1 MASNTS
7 VDCTQPF
14 VRFPEVAGATW
25 TRLQPLCSTVQ
36 QDLQSLCAPLLANLR
51 PHFHQATQWTDTQL
65 AGLPPWQ
72 IAVLAIAS
80 TWLATTLYR
89 WVSNIVADILDVG
102 VLQTSINTLK
112 SLPILSGFVRREVD
126 KVLGKVVESMPKQ
139 NDPQDPAVR
148 QLPSEGLS
156 CDAIRQR
163 LNHKAAKDLH
173 ITEGSSKVS
182 GALYMAGQE
191 HLELLLEAYG
201 IYSHTNPLHTDV
213 WPSMR
218 QLESDVIAMTASM
231 LGGGVKGNPHVCG
244 AMTGGGSES
253 ILTMMKASRDYARH
267 VRGIR
272 QPEMIIGD
280 SAHAAYF
287 KGAEYFKI
295 RLVMVP
301 VGPDYRLSGKAVRKA
316 VTRNTILVIAS
327 APGFPHGVVDHVVDI
342 AKVTRRYN
350 LLLHVDACLGGFV
363 LPFARKLGYPI
374 PPFDFSVE
382 GVTSM
387 SVDTHKFG
395 MAHKGTSVI
404 LYHSKQLRQYQYTKI
419 TEWTGGLYI
428 SPGFA
433 GSRSGAL
440 IATAW
445 ASLVHM
451 GQQGFMD
458 VTQKLMQA
466 ASEFAEGVKKIDGLE
481 VVGKPDMCVVAIKST
496 SKQLNI
502 YKVNDLMSQR
512 GWHLN
517 ALQFP
522 SSVHMCFTA
531 QHTKVVPELLQ
542 DLQDSVAALK
552 RDPNCVKDG
561 KAPVYGM
568 ANINP
573 DRAMVGE
580 ILVAVQDNLLD

>member
-1 MASNTS
+1 MVCPQPTS
-7 VDCTQPF
+7 S
-14 VRFPEVAGATW
+14 FPEVATATW
-25 TRLQPLCSTVQ
+25 TRLRPVAMTVQ
-36 QDLQSLCAPLLANLR
+36 HDLESLCGPVLAHLQ
-51 PHFHQATQWTDTQL
+51 PHMNRATAWTDKQL
-65 AGLPPWQ
+65 ESLQPWQ
-72 IAVLAIAS
+72 IALLAIGS
-80 TWLATTLYR
+80 TWVVLKLLR
-89 WVSNIVADILDVG
+89 WLSDLVADVRDVG
-102 VLQTSINTLK
+102 VVQTSLNILK
-112 SLPILSGFVRREVD
+112 SLPILSGIVRREVD
-126 KVLGKVVESMPKQ
+126 KVLDKVVKSMPKLV
-139 NDPQDPAVR
+139 DPQDPELR
-148 QLPSEGLS
+148 QLPVQGLTGS
-156 CDAIRQR
+156 AIRDK
-163 LNHKAAKDLH
+163 LNYKASKNLQ

-182 GALYMAGQE
+182 GALYMAGKE
-191 HLELLLEAYG
+191 HLDLLLDAYG
-201 IYSHTNPLHTDV
+201 TFSHTNPLHTDV

-231 LGGGVKGNPHVCG
+231 LGGGVNGNPDVCG

-253 ILTMMKASRDYARH
+253 ILTMMKACRDYSRF
-267 VRGIR
+267 VKGIR
-272 QPEMIIGD
+272 NPEMIIGD

-295 RLVMVP
+295 KLVMVA
-301 VGPDYRLSGKAVRKA
+301 VGADYRLSGKAVRKA

-327 APGFPHGVVDHVVDI
+327 APGFPHGVVDHIEDI
-342 AKVTRRYN
+342 AQVTRRYK

-374 PPFDFSVE
+374 PPFDFSVR

-395 MAHKGTSVI
+395 MAHKGTSVV

-445 ASLVHM
+445 SSLVHM
-451 GQQGFMD
+451 GEQGFMHI
-458 VTQKLMQA
+458 THQLMQA
-466 ASEFAEGVKKIDGLE
+466 AQQFAEGVKQIDGLE
-481 VVGKPDMCVVAIKST
+481 VVGNPDMCLVAIKST
-496 SKQLNI
+496 SKTLNI

-522 SSVHMCFTA
+522 SSIHMCFTA
-531 QHTKVVPELLQ
+531 QHTEVVPDLLK
-542 DLQDSVAALK
+542 DLRDSVRALK
-552 RDPNCVKDG
+552 EDPNCVKDG

-573 DRAMVGE
+573 DRSMVGE